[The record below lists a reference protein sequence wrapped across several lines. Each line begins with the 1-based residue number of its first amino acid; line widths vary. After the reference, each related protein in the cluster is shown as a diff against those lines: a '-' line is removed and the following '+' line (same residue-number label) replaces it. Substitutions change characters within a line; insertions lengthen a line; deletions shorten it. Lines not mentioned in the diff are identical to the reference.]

1 MNKRVIIGVTGKLG
15 SGKDYITNN
24 VIVPVIKKIN
34 SRYLQCAF
42 ADQIKVNVMTKNNIS
57 YSDVYENKT
66 PESRQLLQN
75 EGTEVGREQDRNI
88 WVKFLDN
95 WINVHHNRGVNVYV
109 ISDARFKNE
118 YDFVKN
124 EGIMIKVVAPNRNQD
139 RLLKESRGD
148 NSIYK
153 KISQHA
159 SECDLDDFSNDK
171 YDMVIYND
179 IDNIIDLDELQCRF
193 EKLLRSLLVDM

>member
-24 VIVPVIKKIN
+24 VIVPVIEKIN
-34 SRYLQCAF
+34 YRYLQCAF

-95 WINVHHNRGVNVYV
+95 WINVHHNRGVNIYV

-118 YDFVKN
+118 YEFVKK
-124 EGIMIKVVAPNRNQD
+124 EGIMIKVVAPNRNKD

-148 NSIYK
+148 ESIYK
-153 KISQHA
+153 KISQHV

-179 IDNIIDLDELQCRF
+179 IDDPKLVDLDELQYRF
-193 EKLLRSLLVDM
+193 EELVRDLL

>member
-24 VIVPVIKKIN
+24 VIVPVIEKIN
-34 SRYLQCAF
+34 YRYLQCAF

-66 PESRQLLQN
+66 SESRQLLQN

-95 WINVHHNRGVNVYV
+95 WINVHHNRGINVYV

-124 EGIMIKVVAPNRNQD
+124 EGIMIKVVAPNRNQE

-148 NSIYK
+148 NYVYK

-159 SECDLDDFSNDK
+159 SECDLDDFPNDK

-179 IDNIIDLDELQCRF
+179 TDNIVDLDELKIKF
-193 EKLLRSLLVDM
+193 EILLKSLLVRC

>member
-1 MNKRVIIGVTGKLG
+1 MNKRVVIGVTGKLG

-24 VIVPVIKKIN
+24 VIVPVIEKIN
-34 SRYLQCAF
+34 YRYLQCAF

-124 EGIMIKVVAPNRNQD
+124 EGIMIKVVAPNRNQE

-148 NSIYK
+148 NSVYK

-159 SECDLDDFSNDK
+159 SECDLDDFPNDK

-179 IDNIIDLDELQCRF
+179 TDNIVDLDELKIEF